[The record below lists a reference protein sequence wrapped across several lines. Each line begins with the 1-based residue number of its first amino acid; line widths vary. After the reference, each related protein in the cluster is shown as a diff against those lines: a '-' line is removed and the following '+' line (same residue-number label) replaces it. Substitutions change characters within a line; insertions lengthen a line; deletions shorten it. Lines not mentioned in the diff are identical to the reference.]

1 MGNTLDAATAT
12 AGGVEAMTDFLGKII
27 GLTAVVLI
35 FSIMITAI
43 RGETA
48 KTTEIKIE
56 CVRQHLSGEQCEAI
70 INVR

>member
-1 MGNTLDAATAT
+1 MLSDT
-12 AGGVEAMTDFLGKII
+12 VKIFA
-27 GLTAVVLI
+27 LTAVVIISAL
-35 FSIMITAI
+35 MM
-43 RGETA
+43 GGMMNETD